1 MAFQSDADFVNGDDS
16 MDWGDGADEV
26 VEPPAPEVVPVA
38 AAPEPAPAPATP
50 PAVPAIVYTLYQV
63 RTLFICA
70 RSALTTRSSA
80 ARANL
85 TATTHT
91 LFFSMEPPLLSSP
104 CAGI

>member
-1 MAFQSDADFVNGDDS
+1 MAFQSDADFGNGDDS

-50 PAVPAIVYTLYQV
+50 PAMPAIVYTLYQV